1 MAPFGNLLHPGTLV
15 YFLVFLLI
23 GIAFGSILEMSGF
36 GDSRKLAAQFYFKEM
51 TVLKVMFTA
60 IVVAAVLIFL
70 SCSLGLLDYDR
81 LWVNPTY
88 LYPGIVGGLIM
99 GVGFI
104 VGGFCPGTSLVAAST
119 LKLDGIFFVLG
130 GLFGVWAFG
139 ESVGYFEDFFNSSF
153 YGRLT
158 LFDWLGTS
166 AGVVVL
172 LLTLM
177 AVAMF
182 YLAEI
187 AEAWFGESRKPIS
200 WRPHGRVKMTAVAS
214 LLTVCGL
221 LIVLGQPSPQAKW
234 ERLKGEWA
242 KKLEDREI
250 YIHPG
255 EVVELKKDPALFVK
269 ILDMRPEA
277 DFNLFH
283 ISGSQRLDIAE
294 ISKPAALKP
303 LLAAPDNA
311 ILFLV
316 SNGEQLS
323 TKAWQALKASGV
335 LNLYVIEG
343 GINKW
348 LEVFPPE
355 PCLLANPA
363 PSPLKAVVN
372 PAGGPS
378 APAAASGPAV
388 ELQYDFRYAVGD
400 QSRAA
405 HPDSVRTLSW
415 VTCPEGGNAG
425 TFAESHGAT
434 ESAAPAYVKKVKL
447 QRKAAAKGGCG

>member
-1 MAPFGNLLHPGTLV
+1 MDTNWQLEEQMAPFSDLLHQGTPV
-15 YFLVFLLI
+15 YFLVFLFV
-23 GIAFGSILEMSGF
+23 GMAFGAILEMSGF

-60 IVVAAVLIFL
+60 IVTAAVLIFL
-70 SCSLGLLDYDR
+70 SSGLGFLDYDR

-88 LYPGIVGGLIM
+88 LWPGIAGGLIM

-139 ESVGYFEDFFNSSF
+139 ESVGYFEDFFQSSF

-158 LFDWLGTS
+158 LFEWMGTS

-177 AVAMF
+177 ALGMF

-187 AEAWFGESRKPIS
+187 AEARFGGSGKP
-200 WRPHGRVKMTAVAS
+200 VS
-214 LLTVCGL
+214 LLPKNRIKMSAAAGLVAVCAFI
-221 LIVLGQPSPQAKW
+221 IVLGQPSPQAKW
-234 ERLKGEWA
+234 EHLKGEWA
-242 KKLEDREI
+242 GKLENREV
-250 YIHPG
+250 YVHPA
-255 EVVELKKDPALFVK
+255 EVVGLKKDPTLYVK
-269 ILDMRPEA
+269 ILDLRSET

-283 ISGSQRLDIAE
+283 IGNAERLDPLKIAGT
-294 ISKPAALKP
+294 ATLKP
-303 LLAAPDNA
+303 FLTAPDNT
-311 ILFLV
+311 IFFLV
-316 SNGEQLS
+316 SNGEQAS
-323 TKAWQALKASGV
+323 TRAWQSLKAAGV
-335 LNLYVIEG
+335 LNLYIIEG

-355 PCLLANPA
+355 PCLLADSA
-363 PSPLKAVVN
+363 GKPSGA
-372 PAGGPS
+372 
-378 APAAASGPAV
+378 
-388 ELQYDFRYAVGD
+388 EIERFEYDFRYAVGS

-405 HPDSVRTLSW
+405 HPDSVRTLPW
-415 VTCPEGGNAG
+415 VMCTDGGNAA
-425 TFAESHGAT
+425 TFAVLNGLA
-434 ESAAPAYVKKVKL
+434 ESAEPTYVKKVKL
-447 QRKAAAKGGCG
+447 KRKAAVKGGCG